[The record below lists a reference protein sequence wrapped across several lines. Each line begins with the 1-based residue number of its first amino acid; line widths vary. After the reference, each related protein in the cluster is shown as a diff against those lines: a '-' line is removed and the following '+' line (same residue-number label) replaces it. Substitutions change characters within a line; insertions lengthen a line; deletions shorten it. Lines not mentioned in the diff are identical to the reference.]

1 MEPVIVPVVVAE
13 VIVVVFPV
21 RFVALD
27 VFVARAAVHCSLA
40 RRTHDGSTNRA
51 DGGPDWTSS
60 DPANDA
66 AGYRAGGR
74 RAARGRVRL
83 ARIITLDDHV
93 FVSLFHCVYLHYESA
108 ADGASEQHHFAAS
121 VPLLLA
127 ASGGQVCCIAWKAEL
142 EHGIMCHTSASRGA
156 RRSTAGNLYR
166 ATTIGLACASAV
178 RQVAPHRRTVEPR
191 LSDTLERHA
200 KALASTPAP
209 DDVDQSVPTRR

>member
-27 VFVARAAVHCSLA
+27 MLVARAAMHCSLA

-51 DGGPDWTSS
+51 DGGPNWTSS

-83 ARIITLDDHV
+83 ARIITIDDHV

-108 ADGASEQHHFAAS
+108 ADGAPEQHRFAAS
-121 VPLLLA
+121 VPPPLA
-127 ASGGQVCCIAWKAEL
+127 ASGGQVCFIEP
-142 EHGIMCHTSASRGA
+142 GRPSS
-156 RRSTAGNLYR
+156 STAPCANR
-166 ATTIGLACASAV
+166 ATPIGFACACIGRPTEPQTSRA
-178 RQVAPHRRTVEPR
+178 ASTHRRT
-191 LSDTLERHA
+191 
-200 KALASTPAP
+200 ST
-209 DDVDQSVPTRR
+209 